1 VIDAKYTKVTS
12 ELVETLKG
20 IAGSEGVSADE
31 EEREKY
37 SCDEMSIPKPHLAE
51 VIVKPRDTAT
61 VARVLSLANE
71 KRIPVT
77 PRGSGTGLSGG
88 CVPIFGGILLS
99 LERMNQILEIDE
111 ENFVATVE
119 PGVILADLYE
129 AVEGCGLYYP
139 LYPGESSASIG
150 GNVATNAGGMRAVK
164 YGVTRQLVLGLEA
177 VLPTGE
183 IISMGGKFVKS
194 STGYDLMQLLIGS
207 EGTLGMITKIMLKLT
222 TPPKRREVLFI
233 PFNSLYDAIKA
244 VPDILK
250 HKILP
255 VGIEFMERDIIS
267 IVEGYINRQIP
278 FHDYEAFLMIILEG
292 ETEEEVYE
300 AADGIRE
307 ICMNNG
313 AVDTFVPSS
322 EAAKRKLLD
331 AREKFYHALKHLGPM
346 DIADVVVP
354 RSQIPEFIKR
364 VKEISRRHQ
373 MPIIA
378 YGHAGD
384 GNVHVHPLG
393 KDMDRDEW
401 ERRLPRVFADIYQAG
416 ASLGGVI
423 SGEHGLGFEKKGYLT
438 ATMDEKLIILMKR
451 IKRAFDPNNI
461 LNPGKIFDLE

>member
-1 VIDAKYTKVTS
+1 MIGANYTKVTRR
-12 ELVETLKG
+12 LVETLQR
-20 IAGSEGVSADE
+20 IVGSDGVFTE
-31 EEREKY
+31 EKEREKY
-37 SCDEMSIPKPHLAE
+37 CCDEMPIPKPHLAE
-51 VIVKPRDTAT
+51 VVVKPRDTAT
-61 VARVLSLANE
+61 VAKVLSLANE

-77 PRGSGTGLSGG
+77 PRGSGTGLCGG
-88 CVPIFGGILLS
+88 CVPILGGILLS
-99 LERMNQILEIDE
+99 LERMNQILEIDQ

-119 PGVILADLYE
+119 PGVVLADLYK

-139 LYPGESSASIG
+139 LYLGEGSASIG
-150 GNVATNAGGMRAVK
+150 GNVATNAGGMMAVK

-177 VLPTGE
+177 VLPTGG
-183 IISMGGKFVKS
+183 IIPLGGKFVKS

-207 EGTLGMITKIMLKLT
+207 EGTLAVITKIMLKLT

-255 VGIEFMERDIIS
+255 VGIEFMERDIIT

-278 FHDYEAFLMIILEG
+278 FHDYQAFLMIILEG
-292 ETEEEVYE
+292 ETEKEVYE
-300 AADGIRE
+300 AAGRIEE
-307 ICMNNG
+307 ICMDNG
-313 AVDTFVPSS
+313 AVDTFIPGS
-322 EAAKRKLLD
+322 ERAKRRLLD
-331 AREKFYHALKHLGPM
+331 AREKFYPALKRLGPM
-346 DIADVVVP
+346 DIADVIVP

-364 VKEISRRHQ
+364 VKAISRRHH

-384 GNVHVHPLG
+384 GNVHLHPLG

-401 ERRLPRVFADIYQAG
+401 ERKLPRVFEDIYQAG
-416 ASLGGVI
+416 ASLGGAI
-423 SGEHGLGFEKKGYLT
+423 SGEHGIGFEKMGYL
-438 ATMDEKLIILMKR
+438 AMSMDKKLIGLMKG
-451 IKRAFDPNNI
+451 IKRAFDPNSI

>member
-1 VIDAKYTKVTS
+1 VIESRYSKVTRK
-12 ELVETLKG
+12 LVETLKG
-20 IAGSEGVSADE
+20 IVGSDSVFAE
-31 EEREKY
+31 EKEREKY
-37 SCDEMSIPKPHLAE
+37 CCDEMPLPKPHLGE
-51 VIVKPRDTAT
+51 LIVKPRDTAT

-77 PRGSGTGLSGG
+77 PRGSGTGLCGG
-88 CVPIFGGILLS
+88 CVPILGGVLLS
-99 LERMNQILEIDE
+99 LERMDRILEIDQ

-119 PGVILADLYE
+119 PGVVLADLYK

-164 YGVTRQLVLGLEA
+164 YGVTRHLVLGLEA

-183 IISMGGKFVKS
+183 VINVGGKFVKS

-207 EGTLGMITKIMLKLT
+207 EGTLAVITKIMLKLT
-222 TPPKRREVLFI
+222 IPPKRREVLFI

-244 VPDILK
+244 VPDIMK

-267 IVEGYINRQIP
+267 IVEEYMNRQIP
-278 FHDYEAFLMIILEG
+278 FHDYQAFLMIMLEG
-292 ETEEEVYE
+292 ETEKEVYQ
-300 AADGIRE
+300 AAGRIEE
-307 ICMNNG
+307 ICIHNG
-313 AVDTFVPSS
+313 AVDIFIPSS
-322 EAAKRKLLD
+322 ERAKRRLLE
-331 AREKFYHALKHLGPM
+331 AREKFYPALKRLGPM
-346 DIADVVVP
+346 DIADVIVP

-384 GNVHVHPLG
+384 GNVHLHPLG
-393 KDMDRDEW
+393 KDMGRDEW
-401 ERRLPRVFADIYQAG
+401 ERRLPRVFEDIYQAG
-416 ASLGGVI
+416 ASLGGAI
-423 SGEHGLGFEKKGYLT
+423 SGEHGIGFEKKAYL
-438 ATMDEKLIILMKR
+438 AMSMDKKLIGLMKG